1 VVSPTFYP
9 RQCSPVTDSSLLVA
23 MVMYMVKL
31 LSLRVPSIGSLTCVV
46 SFFPLLPSLLDCL
59 PPLLSSLACYR
70 LRIWGVDGALYSLSL
85 FTPSIVSQ
93 FGYTATTSNLLTVPI
108 YVWACILTVGVGYYA
123 DKFGKRTSLAPSSG
137 TVLDTTS
144 LPRSHFQL
152 HLPCRRN
159 DGICHPDGISQ
170 RWPILFRHLPR
181 CIRHLPSD
189 PQHHRHCKSLPSSDR

>member
-1 VVSPTFYP
+1 MVSPTFYP
-9 RQCSPVTDSSLLVA
+9 RQCSPVTDSSPLVA

-31 LSLRVPSIGSLTCVV
+31 LSLRVSSIGLLTCVY
-46 SFFPLLPSLLDCL
+46 FYFYLPPSLLDSP
-59 PPLLSSLACYR
+59 PPLPSSLVLIC
-70 LRIWGVDGALYSLSL
+70 WEKKGVDGALYSVSL

-152 HLPCRRN
+152 YLPRRRN
-159 DGICHPDGISQ
+159 DGIRHPDGISQ